1 MRVAQILRS
10 LAALVA
16 LGLLFGAVSPGAV
29 YAGWLTKL
37 VREAGEAGGD
47 VSKRGLGQLDEALG
61 QLKRL
66 PPGASRGAVVATVGA
81 EGHWTFV
88 NRAGQRFTAAN
99 ADEMARLPGVL
110 FPDGP
115 GPAGLTVY
123 LPEQAVFARRS
134 ALNELPRGARL
145 RLVSGKRS
153 YPLKI
158 RDRRSGDGKSA
169 RTLYA
174 DVRDG
179 VVVPLTDQA
188 SFKEVIWH
196 LERSLR
202 RSDVR
207 VLALDRNGPAALPG
221 HRRVDGKARGPLVDR
236 IAADHLLR
244 ALPSLR
250 RQTVILTGRIEA
262 DRLIFRSERGFE
274 TPVDLTRVREV
285 AGANDI
291 NLVVLNT
298 LAPRQPGSRNWL
310 WQTVDVEGLDH
321 ALKGRTMADFFNS
334 LAGADNKVEVRIN
347 TVEGQ
352 RTSLSVATLRQGV
365 SVPGSETIDGW
376 IAEVISEVAGG
387 VVTSAILLDIASAAR
402 RKELNSRIIP
412 GIHSDLQFGY
422 LGLMLAGLLGLPMAR
437 HWWFWLWPPEQRS
450 EYGGWFGY
458 QSARL
463 VRLVLFILIFLPIVG
478 LPAMICHFL
487 YTLWQWLTLP
497 WRVAKWLFGGTRSV
511 EKSA

>member
-1 MRVAQILRS
+1 MRVAQSLRS
-10 LAALVA
+10 VAALVA
-16 LGLLFGAVSPGAV
+16 LGLLFGTVSPGLV

-47 VSKRGLGQLDEALG
+47 VSKRGLGQLDGALG

-66 PPGASRGAVVATVGA
+66 PPGVSRGAVAATVGA

-123 LPEQAVFARRS
+123 LTEHTVFARRS

-145 RLVSGKRS
+145 RLVSGKMS

-179 VVVPLTDQA
+179 VVVPLTEQA

-196 LERSLR
+196 LERPVR

-207 VLALDRNGPAALPG
+207 VLALARNGPAALPS
-221 HRRVDGKARGPLVDR
+221 HRRRVEGNASGPLVDR
-236 IAADHLLR
+236 IAADQLLR

-274 TPVDLTRVREV
+274 TSVDLTRVREV

-310 WQTVDVEGLDH
+310 WQTVDVDGLDH
-321 ALKGRTMADFFNS
+321 ALKGRTAADFFNS
-334 LAGADNKVEVRIN
+334 LAGVDNKVEVQIN
-347 TVEGQ
+347 AVDGQ
-352 RTSLSVATLRQGV
+352 RASLSVATLRQGL
-365 SVPGSETIDGW
+365 SVPGSETLDGW

-387 VVTSAILLDIASAAR
+387 VVTSAIELDVASAAR
-402 RKELNSRIIP
+402 RKELNSRFIP

-437 HWWFWLWPPEQRS
+437 HWWLWLWPPEQRS

-458 QSARL
+458 QSARS
-463 VRLVLFILIFLPIVG
+463 VRLVLFVLIFLPIVG
-478 LPAMICHFL
+478 PPAMACHFL
-487 YTLWQWLTLP
+487 YRLWQWLTLP
-497 WRVAKWLFGGTRSV
+497 WRVLKWLFGTRSV

>member
-1 MRVAQILRS
+1 MHGACILRS
-10 LAALVA
+10 IAALVA
-16 LGLLFGAVSPGAV
+16 FVLLLGAFSSTQLH
-29 YAGWLTKL
+29 AGWLTKL
-37 VREAGEAGGD
+37 AREAGEAGGD
-47 VSKRGLGQLDEALG
+47 ASKRGLGQLDEALG

-66 PPGASRGAVVATVGA
+66 PPGVGRGAVAATVGA

-99 ADEMARLPGVL
+99 ADEMARLPSVL

-115 GPAGLTVY
+115 GPTGLTVY
-123 LPEQAVFARRS
+123 LTESTVFARRS
-134 ALNELPRGARL
+134 ALKELPRGARL

-153 YPLKI
+153 YQLKT
-158 RDRRSGDGKSA
+158 RDRRGGDGKST

-179 VVVPLTDQA
+179 VVVPLTDRKT
-188 SFKEVIWH
+188 FKEIIWH
-196 LERSLR
+196 LERPLR

-207 VLALDRNGPAALPG
+207 VLALSRDGPAALPS
-221 HRRVDGKARGPLVDR
+221 RSRIEGKAAGPLVDR
-236 IAADHLLR
+236 IAAEHLLR

-250 RQTVILTGRIEA
+250 RRTVILTGRIEA

-274 TPVDLTRVREV
+274 TPVGLTRLREV

-291 NLVVLNT
+291 DLVVLNT
-298 LAPRQPGSRNWL
+298 LTPRQPGSRNWL
-310 WQTVDVEGLDH
+310 WQTVDVDGLDH
-321 ALKGRTMADFFNS
+321 ALKGRSTADFFNS

-347 TVEGQ
+347 AMDGQ
-352 RTSLSVATLRQGV
+352 RASLSVTTLRQGV
-365 SVPGSETIDGW
+365 SVPGSETIDGF

-387 VVTSAILLDIASAAR
+387 VATSAIELDFASAER
-402 RKELNSRIIP
+402 SKELKARIVP
-412 GIHSDLQFGY
+412 GIPSDLQFAY
-422 LGLMLAGLLGLPMAR
+422 LGVMFAGLLGLPMAR
-437 HWWFWLWPPEQRS
+437 HWWFRLWPPEQRG

-463 VRLVLFILIFLPIVG
+463 VRLILFVLLFLPIVG
-478 LPAMICHFL
+478 LPAAVSQFF

-497 WRVAKWLFGGTRSV
+497 WRFFKWLFGSPSA